1 VAKFSNFEK
10 TNRLMIKKA
19 IVYGASGLVGSY
31 ILETLLNNANY
42 EQVII
47 VVRTA
52 LNIEHPK
59 LKTIIGDYNS
69 LSEVVKGIQADEIFI
84 ALGTT
89 QKKTPDKKLY
99 YQIDHDYPVLAA
111 KLAKENGAKAVFLV
125 SAIGANAKSSIFYT
139 RMKGETEQD
148 IINLN
153 LDHTNIFRPS
163 MILGDR
169 KESRPLEKVF
179 IGIFKFINPLF
190 VGEMN
195 KYKGIEASDI
205 AKTMVKSADQLN
217 EKVKI
222 LQWEEM
228 TKLLK

>member
-1 VAKFSNFEK
+1 
-10 TNRLMIKKA
+10 MKKA
-19 IVYGASGLVGSY
+19 IVYGASGLVGSH
-31 ILETLLNNANY
+31 IVETLLNNADY

-47 VVRTA
+47 VVRKE
-52 LNIEHPK
+52 LNIQHPK
-59 LKTIIGDYNS
+59 IKTIIGDFNS
-69 LSEVVKGIQADEIFI
+69 LPKVVKDIQTDEVFI

-89 QKKTPDKKLY
+89 KKKTPDEKLY

-139 RMKGETEQD
+139 RTKGETEQD
-148 IINLN
+148 IINQN
-153 LDHTNIFRPS
+153 FDHTYIFRPS

-169 KESRPLEKVF
+169 KESRPVEKVF

-190 VGEMN
+190 MGGLS
-195 KYKGIEASDI
+195 KYKGIEARDI
-205 AKTMVKSADQLN
+205 AKSMVNSAKQLN

-222 LQWEEM
+222 LHWEEM
-228 TKLLK
+228 THLLK

>member
-1 VAKFSNFEK
+1 MAKFSNFEK

-69 LSEVVKGIQADEIFI
+69 LSEVVKDIQADEIFI

-153 LDHTNIFRPS
+153 LDHTYIFRPS

-190 VGEMN
+190 VGGMN

-205 AKTMVKSADQLN
+205 AKAMVKSADQLN

>member
-1 VAKFSNFEK
+1 MAKFSNFEK

-47 VVRTA
+47 VVRTT

-69 LSEVVKGIQADEIFI
+69 LSEVVKDIQADEIFI

-153 LDHTNIFRPS
+153 LDHTYIFRPS

-190 VGEMN
+190 VGGMN
-195 KYKGIEASDI
+195 KYKGIEAGDI
-205 AKTMVKSADQLN
+205 AKAMVSSADQLN

>member
-1 VAKFSNFEK
+1 
-10 TNRLMIKKA
+10 MMKKA

-42 EQVII
+42 KQVII
-47 VVRTA
+47 VVRKE
-52 LNIEHPK
+52 LNIQHPK
-59 LKTIIGDYNS
+59 LKTIIGDFNS
-69 LSEVVKGIQADEIFI
+69 LPEVVKDIAVDEVFI
-84 ALGTT
+84 TLGTT
-89 QKKTPDKKLY
+89 QKKTHDKKLY

-125 SAIGANAKSSIFYT
+125 SAIGANANSSIFYT
-139 RMKGETEQD
+139 KMKGETEQD

-153 LDHTNIFRPS
+153 LDHTYIFRPS

-190 VGEMN
+190 TGGMS
-195 KYKGIEASDI
+195 KYKGIEAADI
-205 AKTMVKSADQLN
+205 AKAMVNSAGQLN

-222 LQWEEM
+222 LHWEEM
-228 TKLLK
+228 TSLLK

>member
-1 VAKFSNFEK
+1 
-10 TNRLMIKKA
+10 MKKA

-47 VVRTA
+47 VVRAA
-52 LNIEHPK
+52 LNIQHTK

-69 LSEVVKGIQADEIFI
+69 LTEVVKGIPVDEVFI

-139 RMKGETEQD
+139 KMKGETEQD

-153 LDHTNIFRPS
+153 LDHTHIFRPS

-179 IGIFKFINPLF
+179 IGIFKLINPLF
-190 VGEMN
+190 MGGMN
-195 KYKGIEASDI
+195 KYKGIEAAHI
-205 AKTMVKSADQLN
+205 AKAMVNSASQLN

-222 LQWEEM
+222 LHWEEM
-228 TKLLK
+228 THLLK